1 MKADDLKRGRSLIV
15 IPCLNEAKYIE
26 SLIAQARG
34 ALQDLDA
41 DLVVVDGGSTDGT
54 RDIVQR
60 IAGVNPKVMLL
71 DNPKKH
77 PKRSRQP
84 RGRNPWCELRIPD
97 PDRRAWRISGGL
109 LPAADGR
116 GASSTGADSVVVAM
130 KTVGFGTFQKATAF
144 AQNSKLGN
152 GGSKHRTGAVGHWA
166 DHGHHALM
174 RISAFQAVG
183 GYDEMFSHNEDAEFD
198 YRLNK
203 AGYRIWMT
211 DKTSMIYYPRSTAG
225 TLFRQYFG
233 YGRGRAKNF
242 LKHRAMPSIRQML
255 PLAVVPVA
263 IGALL
268 AVINWTAAIPFV
280 LWAVACLGYG
290 VWMALGAEKPLRAA
304 RRRLRHGDAF
314 RLVGRFLARAPRFP
328 QSPGRFMMN
337 TDGPNDMTSASISA
351 CAPIGERNLS
361 RPCARWVHCGARG
374 SDDPHHRGRQ

>member
-1 MKADDLKRGRSLIV
+1 MNADNLKHGRSLIV

-26 SLIAQARG
+26 ALIAKLAG
-34 ALQDLDA
+34 AMQDLNA

-54 RDIVQR
+54 REIVQR
-60 IAGVNPKVMLL
+60 ISTVNPKVRLL
-71 DNPKKH
+71 HNPKKIQ
-77 PKRSRQP
+77 SAAVNLAV
-84 RGRNPWCELRIPD
+84 GTLGADYEYMIRIDAHGEYPD
-97 PDRRAWRISGGL
+97 DYCQRLMEDAIV
-109 LPAADGR
+109 
-116 GASSTGADSVVVAM
+116 TGADSVVVAM
-130 KTVGFGTFQKATAF
+130 QTVGFGTFQKATAY

-174 RISAFQAVG
+174 RIAAFQAVG

-211 DKTSMIYYPRSTAG
+211 DKTSMIYHPRSTARA
-225 TLFRQYFG
+225 LFRQYFG

-268 AVINWTAAIPFV
+268 AIVSWAAVIPFG

-290 VWMALGAEKPLRAA
+290 MWMAVGQKNPYGPLAA
-304 RRRLRHGDAF
+304 VSAMVMHFAWSAGFWRELLDFRNRRIA
-314 RLVGRFLARAPRFP
+314 
-328 QSPGRFMMN
+328 
-337 TDGPNDMTSASISA
+337 
-351 CAPIGERNLS
+351 
-361 RPCARWVHCGARG
+361 
-374 SDDPHHRGRQ
+374 